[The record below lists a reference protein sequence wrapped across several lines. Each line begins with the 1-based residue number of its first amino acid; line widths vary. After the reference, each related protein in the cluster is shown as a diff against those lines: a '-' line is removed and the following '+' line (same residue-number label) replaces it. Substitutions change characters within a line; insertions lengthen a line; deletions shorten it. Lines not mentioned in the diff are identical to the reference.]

1 MSAKSFVDRI
11 RDAFKSKDE
20 AAMEEAMKDAESV
33 MSKTGNPGENE
44 SDNHTHVHVHLETTK
59 PAGNLPETGETE
71 VTSAK
76 DGMVGGEADAT
87 FGGKT
92 FFSDKALD
100 EAFKSEITGIKDSI
114 TKLCDSFEEFKK
126 EAGEKKEEKKTED
139 EMAEEAKSA
148 GTMVDAAAA
157 KEEADKEIEGALK
170 EEAPPGTG
178 DAAMK
183 ARDSAF
189 LEDSFAKTVGMAE
202 ILVPGIAIPTFDRAA
217 DPKASYGNMCAFRK
231 KALAAFSA
239 TVDGAAVLASVAP
252 NMTLDSAKCIDVT
265 AAFRAAAAKQGEKN
279 KIAVAGTNDASY
291 FKKQAGA
298 APAPQTL
305 ADVQRANDAYWAAQ
319 QRAAE

>member
-1 MSAKSFVDRI
+1 MAKNWIDKI
-11 RDAFKSKDE
+11 RDAFKTGDA
-20 AAMEEAMKDAESV
+20 AAMEEAVKDAEGV

-92 FFSDKALD
+92 FFADKALD

-126 EAGEKKEEKKTED
+126 EAGEKKTED
-139 EMAEEAKSA
+139 ELAAEAKSA
-148 GTMVDAAAA
+148 GTMVDAAA

-170 EEAPPGTG
+170 EEAPPGTS
-178 DAAMK
+178 DAHK
-183 ARDSAF
+183 ARDSVF
-189 LEDSFAKTVGMAE
+189 LEDSFAKTAAMAE
-202 ILVPGIAIPTFDRAA
+202 ILVPGILIPTFDRAA

-231 KALAAFSA
+231 KTLTAFGA
-239 TVDGAAVLASVAP
+239 TADGAALLASVAP
-252 NMTLDSAKCIDVT
+252 NLTLDLAKCIDVT
-265 AAFRAAAAKQGEKN
+265 TAFRAAAAKQAEKN
-279 KIAVAGTNDASY
+279 KTAVMGTNDGSY
-291 FKKQAGA
+291 FTKQAGA
-298 APAPQTL
+298 APAPKSM